1 MRLFFTILLWL
12 LSFTGFSQTWELT
25 PDYIKIPSVSTL
37 PDCIAGRTVFKI
49 PENKLYTCDGSTWRP
64 LQVVQQEG
72 FTAQAYCC
80 QPYPN
85 FPSVV
90 DFKEAEVSFGS
101 GGFSSVYD
109 SYTVP
114 VTGLYSVSASFTSSS
129 SASTPG
135 STFFMTIYLVKNG
148 EVVRMHVQN
157 NLVSTSNATAQLTD
171 MLLFKA
177 GDVIQI
183 KIAHN
188 YSAAGGLIP
197 NNLGSYLSIFK
208 IY

>member
-1 MRLFFTILLWL
+1 
-12 LSFTGFSQTWELT
+12 
-25 PDYIKIPSVSTL
+25 
-37 PDCIAGRTVFKI
+37 
-49 PENKLYTCDGSTWRP
+49 
-64 LQVVQQEG
+64 
-72 FTAQAYCC
+72 
-80 QPYPN
+80 
-85 FPSVV
+85 
-90 DFKEAEVSFGS
+90 
-101 GGFSSVYD
+101 
-109 SYTVP
+109 
-114 VTGLYSVSASFTSSS
+114 
-129 SASTPG
+129 
-135 STFFMTIYLVKNG
+135 MTIYLVKNG